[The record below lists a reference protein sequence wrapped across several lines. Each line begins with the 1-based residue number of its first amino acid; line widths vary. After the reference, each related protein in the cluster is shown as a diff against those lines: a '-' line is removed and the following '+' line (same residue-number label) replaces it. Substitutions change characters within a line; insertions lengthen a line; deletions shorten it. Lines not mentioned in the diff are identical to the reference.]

1 MADKKQTPDRINQ
14 SLTRRQFIHRAG
26 AAAATITAAG
36 TSAKRAV
43 GKELSP
49 NERIGV
55 GFIGCGGRSNA
66 HLKTVDYLKGRGE
79 NIDIVAACDA
89 YKPRMQKVAEGYKAK
104 GYADH
109 RELLADPNVDVV
121 CIATPDHL
129 HGYQAIDAVR
139 AGKDVYC
146 EKPVTHWR
154 QFELTKRLA
163 AEVKKSGR
171 VFQLGTQGMYD
182 SAW

>member
-1 MADKKQTPDRINQ
+1 MADKKKTQNRVNH

-26 AAAATITAAG
+26 ATAATITVAG
-36 TSAKRAV
+36 TSAKGAA

-55 GFIGCGGRSNA
+55 GFIGCGGRSQA
-66 HLKTVDYLKGRGE
+66 HIKTVNYLKGRGANVE
-79 NIDIVAACDA
+79 IVAACDA
-89 YKPRMQKVAEGYKAK
+89 YKPRMMKVAEGYKAK

-121 CIATPDHL
+121 CIATPDHQ

-139 AGKDVYC
+139 AVNVVSC
-146 EKPVTHWR
+146 
-154 QFELTKRLA
+154 
-163 AEVKKSGR
+163 
-171 VFQLGTQGMYD
+171 
-182 SAW
+182 